1 MSPRTRSGNRRT
13 STSGPP
19 LASTSKLLV
28 EDSGDPLS
36 PEDSDEDDTNILTS
50 SIKVHIFYDHKH
62 IAQVPQHL
70 PSPSAVSEEPEC

>member
-1 MSPRTRSGNRRT
+1 M
-13 STSGPP
+13 
-19 LASTSKLLV
+19 V